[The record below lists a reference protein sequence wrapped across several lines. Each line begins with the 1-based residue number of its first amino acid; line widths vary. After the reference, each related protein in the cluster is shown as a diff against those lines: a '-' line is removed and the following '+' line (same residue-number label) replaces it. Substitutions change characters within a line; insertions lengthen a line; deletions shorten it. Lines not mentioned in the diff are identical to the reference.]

1 MAADSDPTYTTV
13 PGKLAPL
20 LKKMRETGVPPKA
33 TKAWLKTIG
42 FTSSNDGS
50 LLNVLRSIGF
60 IDSPGVPTPVWKEYR
75 GRDYK
80 EILGRAVK
88 SGYESLYA
96 VYPDAHE
103 RPNADL
109 SHVFSS
115 QTTSGKQTVDK
126 MVSTFKAL
134 AGEAEFSRADS
145 GATSTGEAGQ
155 TATQQTPAESSGTTV
170 VTRPSTTAGGLTV
183 NINVQLTLPE
193 GADEQTFEAFFK
205 AMKTHLF
212 PDPE

>member
-145 GATSTGEAGQ
+145 GQRQRGGRPDRDPTNSCGIERHHGRNQAEHDRRWANGQ
-155 TATQQTPAESSGTTV
+155 YQRPADAS
-170 VTRPSTTAGGLTV
+170 
-183 NINVQLTLPE
+183 
-193 GADEQTFEAFFK
+193 
-205 AMKTHLF
+205 
-212 PDPE
+212 